1 MREGFRHR
9 AHIPHGSI
17 TWWWG
22 RPGRGG
28 APDRPE
34 PGMAGVVPVL
44 VAVCV
49 VVLRVAAVAAPE
61 PSSVT
66 VTGFISPKVPQ
77 DRLSKELPSLFAMKV
92 NRLSPTD
99 GTGDEPVES
108 SAWLAARNGAWM
120 STMFW
125 QNIAG
130 LLVLLFL
137 ALTGAWPISSRYRLV
152 LAASNWPLLFSTI
165 SSFSG
170 TSAATVGW
178 CAADSSSSMAWEL
191 VSALLLAR
199 SGASN
204 GVQPSNGSMNASS
217 RVLSLP
223 LASSVEPGMLAEL
236 DAVSCAVW
244 PVAGSS
250 R

>member
-1 MREGFRHR
+1 MP
-9 AHIPHGSI
+9 AHIPDGSI
-17 TWWWG
+17 TRWWG
-22 RPGRGG
+22 RPVRVG
-28 APDRPE
+28 APRVPE
-34 PGMAGVVPVL
+34 PGIAGVVEVL
-44 VAVCV
+44 VAVCL

-66 VTGFISPKVPQ
+66 VTGSVRPKVSQ
-77 DRLSKELPSLFAMKV
+77 ERLSKDMPSLFAMNV

-99 GTGDEPVES
+99 GTGDEPVVS

-130 LLVLLFL
+130 LLVLLFC

-178 CAADSSSSMAWEL
+178 CADDSSSSIAWEL
-191 VSALLLAR
+191 VSALLFAR
-199 SGASN
+199 SGAWK
-204 GVQPSNGSMNASS
+204 GVQPSSGSINASS

-223 LASSVEPGMLAEL
+223 LASSVESGIFAVL

>member
-1 MREGFRHR
+1 
-9 AHIPHGSI
+9 
-17 TWWWG
+17 
-22 RPGRGG
+22 PGI
-28 APDRPE
+28 
-34 PGMAGVVPVL
+34 AGVAPVL
-44 VAVCV
+44 VAVCL

-66 VTGFISPKVPQ
+66 VTGAFRPKASQ
-77 DRLSKELPSLFAMKV
+77 ERLLKDMPSLFAKKV

-108 SAWLAARNGAWM
+108 SAWLAATHGVWM

-130 LLVLLFL
+130 LLDLLL
-137 ALTGAWPISSRYRLV
+137 WALTGAWPISSRYRLV
-152 LAASNWPLLFSTI
+152 LATSNWPLLFSTI

-199 SGASN
+199 SGASK
-204 GVQPSNGSMNASS
+204 GGRP
-217 RVLSLP
+217 R
-223 LASSVEPGMLAEL
+223 
-236 DAVSCAVW
+236 
-244 PVAGSS
+244 
-250 R
+250 